1 MQYQTYRTLCLVSI
15 LFLILGLALVG
26 LPVSFSVR
34 AIGPTS
40 TNDAAHN
47 QHTNPWSSLFD
58 WLPSSPLPAT
68 PALTFTVTSVRNI
81 VVGTL
86 RQTIIAANANAGA
99 DTIVF
104 NISGPGVRTINITSA
119 LPAITDP
126 VTIDGTTEPGFAGSP
141 LIEINGGLTSADG
154 LNITA
159 GNCT

>member
-68 PALTFTVTSVRNI
+68 PALTFTVTSVGNSG
-81 VVGTL
+81 VGTL
-86 RQTIIAANANAGA
+86 RQAIIDANANAGGRY
-99 DTIVF
+99 
-104 NISGPGVRTINITSA
+104 NCLQYLRPR
-119 LPAITDP
+119 
-126 VTIDGTTEPGFAGSP
+126 
-141 LIEINGGLTSADG
+141 SADHQYHLG
-154 LNITA
+154 SA
-159 GNCT
+159 RY